1 MKNEFAFNEGIWY
14 NRRLVFFK
22 NEIPRSPPLEG
33 ENFIT
38 PASESQ
44 VKIFISTKNSQ
55 LSPDIPKLL
64 AC

>member
-1 MKNEFAFNEGIWY
+1 M
-14 NRRLVFFK
+14 
-22 NEIPRSPPLEG
+22 EG

-55 LSPDIPKLL
+55 FSPDIPKLL
-64 AC
+64 FC